1 MGLNQIIKIGDKI
14 KAYRKSLNLTQSDMA
29 KKTGLPRS
37 TYANYENNT
46 REPNENTLNKICTAL
61 GISLSELLG
70 SYDKGKNIDHSMPV
84 IPEHF
89 TDPDE
94 AREYVYKHKIFGA
107 NGFRP
112 ELMSDEKILEFANA
126 LLEQMELLSYK
137 YKK

>member
-1 MGLNQIIKIGDKI
+1 MKNRIRELRTQRG
-14 KAYRKSLNLTQSDMA
+14 LTQADLA
-29 KKTGLPRS
+29 KLLNVSSRTVGF
-37 TYANYENNT
+37 YESEERDPDT
-46 REPNENTLNKICTAL
+46 TTLKKLADYFKVSIDY
-61 GISLSELLG
+61 LLG
-70 SYDKGKNIDHSMPV
+70 RSDEKNNIGTSMPV

-89 TDPDE
+89 TDPDA